1 MEDMED
7 DDIHYFGSRFAPS
20 ESHCPSASSSCVVG
34 VVVVVV
40 VGSPFTHDDSSQAP
54 NENAQRAVLAS
65 CAGPVRG
72 RQPSFVFSSSSP
84 CCPCP
89 SKNNLVLVLPRDASW
104 LDHMRSMPNAGYRSA
119 TNERLMRA
127 ESCATATSRWHAAP
141 SGALL
146 RGGIPGNEGPRAM
159 RAQVN
164 NVRKVWSE
172 ASTPSTSQP
181 PTS

>member
-20 ESHCPSASSSCVVG
+20 ESHCLSASSSCVVG
-34 VVVVVV
+34 VVVVV

-72 RQPSFVFSSSSP
+72 RQPSFVFSSSS
-84 CCPCP
+84 PCP

-146 RGGIPGNEGPRAM
+146 RGGAGCQATRALG
-159 RAQVN
+159 R
-164 NVRKVWSE
+164 
-172 ASTPSTSQP
+172 
-181 PTS
+181 

>member
-1 MEDMED
+1 LSVSFVVMCCGRCGGCCWFS
-7 DDIHYFGSRFAPS
+7 IH
-20 ESHCPSASSSCVVG
+20 
-34 VVVVVV
+34 
-40 VGSPFTHDDSSQAP
+40 SSQAP

-164 NVRKVWSE
+164 SVRERFGPRLLLHVPELAYMFNWC
-172 ASTPSTSQP
+172 PSGTVFTISL
-181 PTS
+181 

>member
-34 VVVVVV
+34 VCC
-40 VGSPFTHDDSSQAP
+40 GCCWFSIHSSQAP
-54 NENAQRAVLAS
+54 NENAQRAVLAA

-146 RGGIPGNEGPRAM
+146 RGGAGCQATRALG
-159 RAQVN
+159 R
-164 NVRKVWSE
+164 
-172 ASTPSTSQP
+172 
-181 PTS
+181 